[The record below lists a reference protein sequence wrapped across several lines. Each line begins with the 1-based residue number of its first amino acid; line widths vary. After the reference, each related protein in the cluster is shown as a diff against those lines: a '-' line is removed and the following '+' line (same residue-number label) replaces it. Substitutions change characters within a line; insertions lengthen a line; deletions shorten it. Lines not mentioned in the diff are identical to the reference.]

1 MCLWLL
7 FTVNWIQCAAQSTH
21 IHTIHLGLK
30 IMNAIRFVVHYYC
43 TNYIWMWVKCTKTE
57 NFQEEQPQMYAKH
70 FINILNTH
78 THTHMYMYY
87 TGTIQI
93 YTVALQMVSITINS
107 THTHG
112 SICTVCTDVMMI
124 YANSMRTDLI
134 TIKNFQYDDDDDDVK
149 ERKHTCIHF
158 QFQSIIHH
166 NYDWI

>member
-1 MCLWLL
+1 MPSALSCIIVQII
-7 FTVNWIQCAAQSTH
+7 FECERSAQKREISRKNNH
-21 IHTIHLGLK
+21 
-30 IMNAIRFVVHYYC
+30 
-43 TNYIWMWVKCTKTE
+43 KCM
-57 NFQEEQPQMYAKH
+57 Q
-70 FINILNTH
+70 NILLTYWIHAH
-78 THTHMYMYY
+78 TRTHMYMYMY

-134 TIKNFQYDDDDDDVK
+134 TIKKFQYDDDDVK
-149 ERKHTCIHF
+149 ERKHTCTHF